1 MAVSTYLA
9 KDRVRQSSS
18 CTTLDVATQDRKVF
32 IMRRSAHLKGHRSS
46 IRRSHRRRLQFK
58 NIRRVAHHR
67 RLSFFLQENI
77 L

>member
-1 MAVSTYLA
+1 
-9 KDRVRQSSS
+9 
-18 CTTLDVATQDRKVF
+18 
-32 IMRRSAHLKGHRSS
+32 MRRSAHLKGHRSS